1 MKLTIHNHKKKLI
14 LLVSKTLI
22 LSLILFLQLG
32 CSNDNNSSSS
42 FAPQTITPILI
53 CKGSLLGSE
62 NILPQNVVY
71 YSITSWNTILN
82 SIDQFKLAQ
91 FTETTNVDFNNF
103 QLIAVFDN
111 VYPSPTYDVS
121 ISNITE
127 NENNIVVTVTKTSN
141 PSVVAV
147 VDQKFHIVKIP
158 KSTKPVVFQ

>member
-1 MKLTIHNHKKKLI
+1 MKLKIHEHRTKMI
-14 LLVSKTLI
+14 LQVSKTLI
-22 LSLILFLQLG
+22 LSLVLFLTIS
-32 CSNDNNSSSS
+32 CNNSVEENS
-42 FAPQTITPILI
+42 FTSQTITPTLI
-53 CKGSLLGSE
+53 GKGSLMGSE

-71 YSITSWNTILN
+71 YNISGWNTILN
-82 SIDQFKLAQ
+82 SIDQFRLAQ

-121 ISNITE
+121 ITNITE
-127 NENNIVVTVTKTSN
+127 NENNIVVTVTKTLN
-141 PSVVAV
+141 PSDATI

>member
-1 MKLTIHNHKKKLI
+1 MKLKIHEHRTKMI
-14 LLVSKTLI
+14 LQVSKTLI
-22 LSLILFLQLG
+22 LSLVLFLTIS
-32 CSNDNNSSSS
+32 CNNSVEENS
-42 FAPQTITPILI
+42 FTSQTITPTLI
-53 CKGSLLGSE
+53 GKGSLMGSE

-71 YSITSWNTILN
+71 YNISGWNTILN
-82 SIDQFKLAQ
+82 SIDQFRLAQ

-121 ISNITE
+121 ITNITE
-127 NENNIVVTVTKTSN
+127 NENSIVVTVTKTLN
-141 PSVVAV
+141 PSDATI